1 MSKLLEENLKQME
14 YERYDFTTKSG
25 VKVLFQR
32 MNKDSMWYAVALNQI
47 VNWGKYRNDLEEWC
61 DMAL

>member
-14 YERYDFTTKSG
+14 YERYEYTTKSG

-32 MNKDSMWYAVALNQI
+32 MNKNSMWYSMRLH
-47 VNWGKYRNDLEEWC
+47 
-61 DMAL
+61 

>member
-1 MSKLLEENLKQME
+1 MNTLLEENLKQME
-14 YERYDFTTKSG
+14 YERYEYTTKKG

-32 MNKDSMWYAVALNQI
+32 MNKDSMWYVVALNQI